1 MFSLVVNNN
10 EQQLVDLPGSSI
22 FVDGGNS
29 YIVNSQSRSEKIL
42 HGLTMW
48 ALFKAP
54 IDFVP
59 EVAVR
64 VWRV

>member
-1 MFSLVVNNN
+1 MFSLVVNND
-10 EQQLVDLPGSSI
+10 EQQLIDLPGSSI
-22 FVDGGNS
+22 FVDNANS
-29 YIVNSQSRSEKIL
+29 YIVDDVSRSEKIL
-42 HGLTMW
+42 HGLNMW